1 MINKFKRAKHL
12 FFCLLSFFVFFILNA
27 SASFKEEVQDI
38 IHYGKDGLRGQIWYG
53 NASWYGPHWHG
64 RMTSNGETFNKNKL
78 TAAHRTLPFNTMVKV
93 TNLKN
98 NKSVIVRVNDR
109 GPFKAGRIIDL
120 SEKAADKID
129 AKKQGISYVKVQI
142 LNQIYTSDNP

>member
-1 MINKFKRAKHL
+1 MNNKFKRVRHL
-12 FFCLLSFFVFFILNA
+12 FFCLLSFFILFGLA
-27 SASFKEEVQDI
+27 AKASFKDEVKDI
-38 IHYGKDGLRGQIWYG
+38 IHYRDELRGQIWYG
-53 NASWYGPHWHG
+53 NASWYGPYWHG
-64 RMTSNGETFNKNKL
+64 RTTSNGETFNRNNL

-93 TNLKN
+93 TNLRN
-98 NKSVIVRVNDR
+98 NKSVVVRVNDR

-142 LNQIYTSDNP
+142 LNQ